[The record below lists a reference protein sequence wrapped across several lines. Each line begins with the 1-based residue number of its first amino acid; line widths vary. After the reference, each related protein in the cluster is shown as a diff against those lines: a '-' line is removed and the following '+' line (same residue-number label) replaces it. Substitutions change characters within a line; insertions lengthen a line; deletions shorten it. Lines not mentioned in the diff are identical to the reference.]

1 MKKIL
6 FLLLCLP
13 LFLQAQFTSDL
24 VVFNPTG
31 EPFTLSVNNSPIN
44 TYPQNKVLVADL
56 QAGYYNIGI
65 TFTSPQGRIMLSQQI
80 LIPSNAL
87 VSIKLVKSGSGYIMN
102 VSNLLYYNA
111 LNYNPDNPAIHPVP
125 PTPQPQNNTQQNTLP
140 PQNNTQPQVSQN
152 VIHTS
157 GYCSAPMSEAQF
169 QQALASIQAKSF
181 ESDKLTIA
189 KQIASTNCLLSGQVK
204 RIMHTFDFEATK
216 LSFAKF
222 AYTHTYD
229 VNNYYVV
236 NEEFEFSSSIQALQ
250 RYINS
255 LK

>member
-6 FLLLCLP
+6 FLLLCFP

-125 PTPQPQNNTQQNTLP
+125 PTPQPQNNTQP
-140 PQNNTQPQVSQN
+140 HVSQN

-157 GYCSAPMSEAQF
+157 GYCSAPMSESQF